1 MVFIANGLFVH
12 IAPVSDIYHND
23 KPCRIFDP
31 VHDPPISD
39 SVSQQMGK
47 LPFQSLNV
55 VVLSRFRAKDRKA
68 PIQSS
73 LQISVGV
80 FKKAPGVGREDQ
92 VVRVNTSAG
101 VSQKG

>member
-1 MVFIANGLFVH
+1 VG
-12 IAPVSDIYHND
+12 DIYHD
-23 KPCRIFDP
+23 DTPCRVFDP
-31 VHDPPISD
+31 VNDSPISD

-47 LPFQSLNV
+47 IPFETLDV
-55 VVLSRFRAKDRKA
+55 VVLSRVRAKDRKA